1 MKLDRLSDVMD
12 ENSRLLKQVEA
23 QMKENKKHAGAI
35 DLTLWLV
42 SSLVFFFLYNYMQ
55 G

>member
-35 DLTLWLV
+35 DLNPWLV
-42 SSLVFFFLYNYMQ
+42 SSLVLFFLYNYMQ